1 MIEINY
7 HAMIELLISL
17 GFSEV
22 EAKMYLANLS
32 IGIAGVSILAKRAGM
47 NRTSGYS
54 VLAELKQKWYVK
66 EYLRWNT
73 KYFEATDPED
83 ILDMFHK
90 KIKKLDKALPEIKAM
105 SQKYTESPKV
115 RYYQWLEEVKQL
127 YLKRLQDNPSEI
139 KIFKAWIERE
149 KEKEKLKAFSKE
161 VVKKTW
167 ARKVEIICNELN
179 LIRRR
184 GYSGGHERER
194 SFTKNDMYL
203 PTSIKI
209 YGNKVQ
215 FVSLKNHLFGVEIEN
230 QDIADSLRQMFDYIW
245 RH

>member
-1 MIEINY
+1 
-7 HAMIELLISL
+7 MIELLISL

-167 ARKVEIICNELN
+167 ARKVEIICNDLN
-179 LIRRR
+179 SSEDDNIRENTKRKILP
-184 GYSGGHERER
+184 
-194 SFTKNDMYL
+194 KNDMYL

>member
-1 MIEINY
+1 
-7 HAMIELLISL
+7 MIELLISL

-115 RYYQWLEEVKQL
+115 RYYQGLEEVKQL
-127 YLKRLQDNPSEI
+127 YIKRLQDNPSEI

-149 KEKEKLKAFSKE
+149 KEKEKLKAFMQNDWDADVEAKLDYLE
-161 VVKKTW
+161 LFNNKKIKLAEGSPAQLLQDLLEEKWKLQHGDKDMIVMQHLFEYT
-167 ARKVEIICNELN
+167 LN
-179 LIRRR
+179 
-184 GYSGGHERER
+184 G
-194 SFTKNDMYL
+194 
-203 PTSIKI
+203 
-209 YGNKVQ
+209 
-215 FVSLKNHLFGVEIEN
+215 KNHKLT
-230 QDIADSLRQMFDYIW
+230 SS
-245 RH
+245 

>member
-1 MIEINY
+1 
-7 HAMIELLISL
+7 MIELLISL

-167 ARKVEIICNELN
+167 ARKVEIICNSSTSSE
-179 LIRRR
+179 
-184 GYSGGHERER
+184 EEDTREDTKR
-194 SFTKNDMYL
+194 KILTKNDMYL

>member
-105 SQKYTESPKV
+105 SSKYAESPKV

-127 YLKRLQDNPSEI
+127 YLKILQDSPSEI
-139 KIFKAWIERE
+139 KILKAWIERE

-161 VVKKTW
+161 VAKKT
-167 ARKVEIICNELN
+167 RVQKVEIICNNSTSSEEDN
-179 LIRRR
+179 RKENTARKTV
-184 GYSGGHERER
+184 
-194 SFTKNDMYL
+194 TKNDLYL
-203 PTSIKI
+203 PSSIKI

-215 FVSLKNHLFGVEIEN
+215 FVSLKNNLFGVEIEN
-230 QDIADSLRQMFDYIW
+230 QDIADSLRQMFDYIL